1 MPQDKLS
8 GLRASRYGKACARQ
22 IAEAI
27 GAQMLGPKSN
37 EAIWDGQRVVIH
49 TAHRKTN
56 SVGVLYHMIP
66 RLDAVL
72 GAFQDESGAY
82 RILRLPI
89 EGCVPAMEAR
99 PTHSR
104 GPSAGLVGLISRRL
118 FEREGQLIKTVQIDE
133 PLIRA

>member
-8 GLRASRYGKACARQ
+8 GLQASRYGKACARQ

-37 EAIWDGQRVVIH
+37 EAIWNGQRVVIH
-49 TAHRKTN
+49 TAHRKTS

-66 RLDAVL
+66 RLEAVL
-72 GAFQDESGAY
+72 GAFQDENGAY
-82 RILRLPI
+82 RIFRLPI
-89 EGCVPAMEAR
+89 ERCVSAMEAH

-104 GPSAGLVGLISRRL
+104 GPSAGRVGMISRRL
-118 FEREGQLIKTVQIDE
+118 FEREGQFIGTVQINE
-133 PLIRA
+133 PSIEA